1 MQARVSEILKIE
13 NNKIMKDKEQELEDS
28 FNNNINSELEQEFDK
43 ACEIA
48 ILDYLGV
55 MPNERILVLADNSKR
70 EIGLKLYEVAL
81 RLGFEAFY
89 IEMKEAKYN
98 GQEPDLAIAEMMTKF
113 DVVIC
118 PTRRSLTHTD
128 ARRNA
133 CKNGARVATLPGITK
148 EIFVRCLNA
157 ESDVIVDLSSR
168 LKDRFEGVESI
179 RVVTELGTD
188 ITMSIKGRNAISSTG
203 IIRTKGSGGNLPS
216 GEVYLAPMEGTSNG
230 VIVFD
235 GSVASVG
242 ILDENMTII
251 VKDGYAVE
259 INGNHQAD
267 LLRQM
272 LTDIGDD
279 AFAIAELGI
288 GTNHKAIIS
297 GLILEDEKVLG
308 TAHIAFGNN
317 KGMGGVIDVP
327 IHIDGIIK
335 SPDIYFDDYLIMK
348 KGEFVF

>member
-1 MQARVSEILKIE
+1 
-13 NNKIMKDKEQELEDS
+13 MKDREQELEDS
-28 FNNNINSELEQEFDK
+28 FDKSSVVLEQDFEA
-43 ACEIA
+43 ACKTA

-55 MPNERILVLADNSKR
+55 KIDERILVLADNSKR

-81 RLGFEAFY
+81 GLGFEAFY

-98 GQEPDLAIAEMMTKF
+98 GQEPDPAIAEMIAKF

-133 CKNGARVATLPGITK
+133 CKAGARVVTLPGITK
-148 EIFVRCLNA
+148 ETFVRCLNA
-157 ESDVIVDLSSR
+157 ESEVIVNLSSR
-168 LKDRFEGVESI
+168 LKDRFEGVENV

-203 IIRTKGSGGNLPS
+203 IIRKKGSGGNLPS

-230 VIVFD
+230 KIVFD
-235 GSVASVG
+235 GSVAAIG
-242 ILDENMTII
+242 ILEENIELTI
-251 VKDGYAVE
+251 KDGYAVDFTGGE
-259 INGNHQAD
+259 QAV
-267 LLRQM
+267 QM
-272 LTDIGDD
+272 KTMLDEVSPD

-288 GTNHKAIIS
+288 GTNQKAIIS

-335 SPDIYFDDYLIMK
+335 SPDIYFDDVLIMK

>member
-1 MQARVSEILKIE
+1 
-13 NNKIMKDKEQELEDS
+13 MKDKEQELEDS
-28 FNNNINSELEQEFDK
+28 FNNISNSELEQEFEK

-55 MPNERILVLADNSKR
+55 QSGERILVLADNSKR
-70 EIGLKLYEVAL
+70 EIGLKLYEVAQK
-81 RLGFEAFY
+81 LGFESFY

-98 GQEPDLAIAEMMTKF
+98 GQEPDTAIAEIMTKF

-133 CKNGARVATLPGITK
+133 CKAGARVVTLPGITK
-148 EIFVRCLNA
+148 ETFVRCLNA
-157 ESDVIVDLSSR
+157 ESEVIVNLSSR
-168 LKDRFEGVESI
+168 LKDRFEGVENV

-203 IIRTKGSGGNLPS
+203 IIREKGSGGNLPS

-230 VIVFD
+230 KIVFD
-235 GSVASVG
+235 GSVAAIG
-242 ILDENMTII
+242 ILNDNIELTI
-251 VKDGYAVE
+251 KDGYAIDFKGGE
-259 INGNHQAD
+259 QAK
-267 LLRQM
+267 QM
-272 LTDIGDD
+272 KTMLGEVSPD

-288 GTNHKAIIS
+288 GTNHKAIIC

-335 SPDIYFDDYLIMK
+335 APDVYFDDVLIMK